1 MQRKHTDKERGAVM
15 LEGVFGVCV
24 SIIVMIFL
32 LSFGFYLY
40 QVTMVDIVAN
50 EIATEVVQ
58 TYKFK
63 NVSDSSDISLNDV
76 TSVGRYRYILFAS
89 QYDSA
94 NEAKGATLAN
104 VRLTKTTLAQT
115 ESMPTVQ
122 IEKVGDD
129 VGRMHYE
136 VTLSQ
141 EYSFLLG
148 DVLSI
153 VGLDASDTISATV
166 YVEAVDVSNY
176 INTVKMTNYGLS
188 KFVSA
193 NPLLKTVDSVI
204 KLMESVYKFFV

>member
-63 NVSDSSDISLNDV
+63 NVSDSSDISLTDV

-94 NEAKGATLAN
+94 NEAKGA
-104 VRLTKTTLAQT
+104 TLAQT